1 MGCKCMSNQ
10 SDPQYC
16 NDIHVEQ
23 ISICQ
28 DNLLKNNQNKYSS
41 QSLSIKSDLLG
52 NVGIQVEE
60 IPSTTHN
67 ILKQK
72 SNPFRLK
79 DISDLSSKNETF
91 NRMNSKIDSSKNIR
105 IRTTVSKH
113 VYTLYFIFHIEIL

>member
-16 NDIHVEQ
+16 NDINVEQ

-28 DNLLKNNQNKYSS
+28 DNLFKNNQNKYSS

-60 IPSTTHN
+60 IPNTTHN
-67 ILKQK
+67 IHKQK

-79 DISDLSSKNETF
+79 DISDFSSKNETF
-91 NRMNSKIDSSKNIR
+91 NRMNSKIDSSKNIH
-105 IRTTVSKH
+105 IRTTVSIH
-113 VYTLYFIFHIEIL
+113 IYIFVYLLLF